1 MFLGKKFIKFILV
14 GIINTIFGYSL
25 YALLIYLNLHY
36 SVAVLVGTIVG
47 IMFNFKTTGKLVFN
61 NNENMLLFKFLGV
74 YTVTY
79 ILNVSALKIFDTFK
93 FNMYVAGLL
102 LIFPMAAISFT
113 LNSKYVFKEKLS
125 ECK

>member
-47 IMFNFKTTGKLVFN
+47 ILFNFKTTGKLVFN

-113 LNSKYVFKEKLS
+113 LNSRYVFKEKIPG
-125 ECK
+125 CH

>member
-25 YALLIYLNLHY
+25 YALLIFLNLHY

-47 IMFNFKTTGKLVFN
+47 ILFNFKTTGKLVFN